1 MRKTHGRFGRAGTGL
16 TAGMALVLALSA
28 CGGGQDPLAESDPSG
43 SEGSGAGAPLVVGSA
58 AFPESEIIAEIYA
71 GALNA
76 AGIEADT
83 QPAIGSREIYVGAV
97 QDGSVDL
104 VPEYSGNLLLF
115 FNSEAEAESAAEV
128 MDALPEAVPEGLAVL
143 EPSEAEDKDAMV
155 ITQATAEEYD
165 LTSLADIGDVCGEL
179 ILGAP
184 PEFADRAYGLK
195 GLKETYGCEFK
206 SFEPL
211 NDGGGAVTVQALIE
225 DDIQV
230 ADIFTTTPAIEDNGL
245 VVLEDPKNNFLAQ
258 QVLPL
263 ISEERVGED
272 AREVLNSVSAE
283 LTTEDLI
290 GLNRQV
296 SGEQKRSPG
305 AAAEGWLQEN
315 GFTG

>member
-1 MRKTHGRFGRAGTGL
+1 MIKTQRRFPRVAAPLVAGV
-16 TAGMALVLALSA
+16 ALALALSA
-28 CGGGQDPLAESDPSG
+28 CGASGDPLSNEETSG
-43 SEGSGAGAPLVVGSA
+43 SGGSGSNGPLVVGSA

-71 GALNA
+71 GALDA
-76 AGIEADT
+76 AGIEAKT

-115 FNSEAEAESAAEV
+115 FDSDATAASADEI
-128 MDALPEAVPEGLAVL
+128 MDALPGALPEGLAVL
-143 EPSEAEDKDAMV
+143 EPAEAQNKDAMV
-155 ITQATAEEYD
+155 ITQATSEKYD
-165 LTSLADIGDVCGEL
+165 LTSLADIGDVCDEL
-179 ILGAP
+179 VLGAP

-195 GLKETYGCEFK
+195 GLKEKYGCEFK

-225 DDIQV
+225 NDIQV

-245 VVLEDPKNNFLAQ
+245 VVLEDPKNNFIAQ

-263 ISEERVGED
+263 ISTDRVGQE
-272 AREVLNSVSAE
+272 ARDVLNSVSAE

-290 GLNRQV
+290 SLNRQV
-296 SGEQKRSPG
+296 SGDQKLG
-305 AAAEGWLQEN
+305 AEKAAKGWLEEN
-315 GFTG
+315 GFLK

>member
-1 MRKTHGRFGRAGTGL
+1 MRNTQRRFGRAGTGL
-16 TAGMALVLALSA
+16 VAGMSLALMLSA
-28 CGGGQDPLAESDPSG
+28 CGGGEDPLSNSEPSG
-43 SEGSGAGAPLVVGSA
+43 SAGSGSGEPLVVGSA

-76 AGIEADT
+76 AGVEAET

-104 VPEYSGNLLLF
+104 VPDYSGNLLLF
-115 FNSEAEAESAAEV
+115 FNPEAEAESAEEI
-128 MDALPEAVPEGLAVL
+128 MEALPEATPEGLAVL
-143 EPSEAEDKDAMV
+143 EPSEAENKDAMV
-155 ITQATAEEYD
+155 ITQATSEKYD
-165 LTSLADIGDVCGEL
+165 LTSLADIGDVCEEL
-179 ILGAP
+179 VLGAP

-211 NDGGGAVTVQALIE
+211 NDGGGAVTVQALLE
-225 DDIQV
+225 NDIQV

-245 VVLEDPKNNFLAQ
+245 VVLEDPENNFIAQ

-263 ISEERVGED
+263 ISEERVGEE
-272 AREVLNSVSAE
+272 AGEVLNSVSAE

-290 GLNRQV
+290 NLNRQV
-296 SGEQKRSPG
+296 SGDQKRSPE
-305 AAAEGWLQEN
+305 AAAKGWLEEH
-315 GFTG
+315 GFTK

>member
-1 MRKTHGRFGRAGTGL
+1 MRNTQRRFGRAGTGL
-16 TAGMALVLALSA
+16 VAGMSLALMLSA
-28 CGGGQDPLAESDPSG
+28 CGAGEDPLSNTESSG
-43 SEGSGAGAPLVVGSA
+43 SAGSGSGEPLVVGSA

-76 AGIEADT
+76 AGIEAET

-104 VPEYSGNLLLF
+104 VPDYSGNLLLF
-115 FNSEAEAESAAEV
+115 FNPEAEAESAEEIMA
-128 MDALPEAVPEGLAVL
+128 ALPEATPEGLAVL
-143 EPSEAEDKDAMV
+143 EPSEAENKDAMV
-155 ITQATAEEYD
+155 ITQATSEKYD
-165 LTSLADIGDVCGEL
+165 LTSLADIGEVCDEL
-179 ILGAP
+179 VLGAP

-225 DDIQV
+225 NDIQV

-245 VVLEDPKNNFLAQ
+245 VVLEDPKNNFIAQ

-263 ISEERVGED
+263 ISEERVGEE

-290 GLNRQV
+290 NLNRQV
-296 SGEQKRSPG
+296 SGDQKRSPE
-305 AAAEGWLQEN
+305 AAAQGWLEEN
-315 GFTG
+315 GFTE

>member
-1 MRKTHGRFGRAGTGL
+1 MRNTQRRFGRAGTGL
-16 TAGMALVLALSA
+16 VAGMSLALMLSA
-28 CGGGQDPLAESDPSG
+28 CGGGEDPLSNPEPSG
-43 SEGSGAGAPLVVGSA
+43 SASSGSGEPLVVGSA

-76 AGIEADT
+76 AGIEAET

-104 VPEYSGNLLLF
+104 VPDYSGNLLLF
-115 FNSEAEAESAAEV
+115 FNPEAEAESAEEI
-128 MDALPEAVPEGLAVL
+128 MEALPEATPEGLAVL
-143 EPSEAEDKDAMV
+143 EPSEAENKDAMV
-155 ITQATAEEYD
+155 ITQATSEKYD
-165 LTSLADIGDVCGEL
+165 LTSLADIGDVCDEL
-179 ILGAP
+179 VLGAP

-195 GLKETYGCEFK
+195 GLEETYGCEFK

-225 DDIQV
+225 NDIQV

-245 VVLEDPKNNFLAQ
+245 VVLEDPENNFIAQ

-263 ISEERVGED
+263 ISEERVGEE

-290 GLNRQV
+290 NLNRQV
-296 SGEQKRSPG
+296 SGDQKRSPE
-305 AAAEGWLQEN
+305 AAAQGWLEEN
-315 GFTG
+315 GFTE

>member
-1 MRKTHGRFGRAGTGL
+1 MRNTQRRFGRAGTGL
-16 TAGMALVLALSA
+16 VAGMSLALMLSA
-28 CGGGQDPLAESDPSG
+28 CGAGEDPLSNSEPSG
-43 SEGSGAGAPLVVGSA
+43 SAGSGSGEPLVVGSA

-76 AGIEADT
+76 AGIEAET

-104 VPEYSGNLLLF
+104 VPDYSGNLLLF
-115 FNSEAEAESAAEV
+115 FNPEAEAESAEEI
-128 MDALPEAVPEGLAVL
+128 MQALPEATPEGLAVL
-143 EPSEAEDKDAMV
+143 EPSEAENKDAMV
-155 ITQATAEEYD
+155 ITQATSEKYD
-165 LTSLADIGDVCGEL
+165 LTSLADIGDVCDEL
-179 ILGAP
+179 VLGAP

-225 DDIQV
+225 NDIQV

-245 VVLEDPKNNFLAQ
+245 VVLEDPENNFIAQ

-263 ISEERVGED
+263 ISEERVGEEAHD
-272 AREVLNSVSAE
+272 VLNSVSAE

-290 GLNRQV
+290 NLNRQV
-296 SGEQKRSPG
+296 SGDQKRSPE
-305 AAAEGWLQEN
+305 AAAQGWLEEN
-315 GFTG
+315 GFTE